1 MNYQLELLTYLNKI
15 YDKKIEDVLIKED
28 IDKLENLNLNE
39 IKSLIKSK
47 EIFLGSDLNEFI
59 INLIPKEFDGYLLR
73 EAISK
78 AHNINYPMLYNE
90 NGEPLKNYTHN
101 NFATILWQDFTNEAF
116 INDLYNKFNKE
127 DFNTYID
134 ENLDKIYNHIINK
147 VKIFKSEKSIV
158 IPYIKNNLVNTFKE
172 MLIKKELPFSYA
184 LSVVDME
191 ALRDYM
197 TKFAISLDY
206 YDEFDKLE
214 DDMEECLNNFFK
226 YDEENLLN
234 FLVNNENFVL
244 IDNNKLVK
252 SI

>member
-15 YDKKIEDVLIKED
+15 YDKKIEDILIKED

-147 VKIFKSEKSIV
+147 VKIFKSENSIV

-234 FLVNNENFVL
+234 FLVNNENFAL

>member
-15 YDKKIEDVLIKED
+15 YDKKIEDILIKEN
-28 IDKLENLNLNE
+28 IDKLENLHLNE

-47 EIFLGSDLNEFI
+47 EVFLGSDLNDFI
-59 INLIPKEFDGYLLR
+59 INLIPKEFNGYLLR

-78 AHNINYPMLYNE
+78 AHNINYPMLFNE
-90 NGEPLKNYTHN
+90 NGESLKNYTHN
-101 NFATILWQDFTNEAF
+101 NFATVLWQDFTNELF
-116 INDLYNKFNKE
+116 INDIYSKFSQE

-134 ENLDKIYNHIINK
+134 ENLDKIYNDIINR
-147 VKIFKSEKSIV
+147 VKIFKSENSIV
-158 IPYIKNNLVNTFKE
+158 IPYIKNNLINTFKE

-191 ALRDYM
+191 ALRDHM
-197 TKFAISLDY
+197 TKLTISLDY

-214 DDMEECLNNFFK
+214 DDMEECLNNFFR

-234 FLVNNENFVL
+234 FLINNENFIL
-244 IDNNKLVK
+244 MNNNKLVK

>member
-28 IDKLENLNLNE
+28 IDKLKNLNLNE

-147 VKIFKSEKSIV
+147 VKIFKSENSIV

>member
-59 INLIPKEFDGYLLR
+59 INLIPKGFDGYILR

-116 INDLYNKFNKE
+116 INDLYNKYNKE

-134 ENLDKIYNHIINK
+134 ENLDKIYNHIIDR
-147 VKIFKSEKSIV
+147 VKIFKSENGIV
-158 IPYIKNNLVNTFKE
+158 IPYIKNNLVSTFKE

-191 ALRDYM
+191 TLRDYM